1 MNSKRAPD
9 NQSAP
14 LSKSALAVSR
24 RDAILRLASGCLVSL
39 VSSPAV
45 GQTATIERKTLDA
58 VIDTLLPADDLTP
71 SATELG
77 VSDELMLLASKG
89 SSLHRLFALG
99 TTWLDTLDARS
110 FAELPSETRQDVLRY
125 MERADYNEVPG
136 RFFQLLRQMTVEI
149 YYAQPQTYAGL
160 SLNPAPQPE
169 GYPPPWK

>member
-1 MNSKRAPD
+1 MNSTRAPD

-14 LSKSALAVSR
+14 LLKSALAVNR

-45 GQTATIERKTLDA
+45 GQTATIERQTLDA
-58 VIDTLLPADDLTP
+58 VIDTLLPADDMTP
-71 SATELG
+71 SATLLG
-77 VSDELMLLASKG
+77 VSAELMLLAPKG

-169 GYPPPWK
+169 GYPPPWT